1 MEISAISNVPSSVSK
16 VSADNAASVLV
27 AKKALDVQRQEGAAS
42 VKLIDEAGV
51 DGKGTKVNTYA

>member
-1 MEISAISNVPSSVSK
+1 MEISGISNASSAVSN
-16 VSADNAASVLV
+16 VRADNAASVLV
-27 AKKALDVQRQEGAAS
+27 AKKALDNQRQEGAAC

>member
-1 MEISAISNVPSSVSK
+1 MEISGISNAPSAVSN